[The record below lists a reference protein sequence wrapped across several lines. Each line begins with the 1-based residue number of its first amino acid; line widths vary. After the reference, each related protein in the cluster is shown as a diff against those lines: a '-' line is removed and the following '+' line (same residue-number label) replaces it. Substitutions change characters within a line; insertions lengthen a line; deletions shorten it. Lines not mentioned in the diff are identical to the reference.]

1 MNVDVSKIV
10 SDKLEQLE
18 ADGVIKRKIE
28 ETVEK
33 TVTEAITSEL
43 SSYAFRTLM
52 FGSRIIKNSFSYIS
66 TTTAV
71 LHLTLPP
78 PLSIKPLMAIA

>member
-1 MNVDVSKIV
+1 MNIDVSKIV

-18 ADGVIKRKIE
+18 AEGVVKRKIE

-43 SSYAFRTLM
+43 SSYAFRN
-52 FGSRIIKNSFSYIS
+52 GIS
-66 TTTAV
+66 KQVQDSVSKVAADAIV
-71 LHLTLPP
+71 LGY
-78 PLSIKPLMAIA
+78 